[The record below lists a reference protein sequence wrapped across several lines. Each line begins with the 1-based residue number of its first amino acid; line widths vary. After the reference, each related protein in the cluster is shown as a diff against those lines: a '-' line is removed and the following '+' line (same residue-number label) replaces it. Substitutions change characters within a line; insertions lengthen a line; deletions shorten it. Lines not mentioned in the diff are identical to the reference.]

1 MMPTYYV
8 NLDDESTYPEYRWD
22 EEIVRTEVFP
32 IFDNRVHTQEQ
43 SSGLL
48 EHTRIKII
56 TEYTAKPGTS
66 VNPYSGNLLGSLQGP
81 MTLEQHSAFNAAL
94 RDRRPASYYHS
105 NRVGST
111 VKSSSPNGPKKM
123 KEKKKTSFMSCPPG
137 FRYDFKTKSCVKIKG
152 RKRYATK
159 KKFRNYKRR

>member
-8 NLDDESTYPEYRWD
+8 NLDDESTYPDYRWD
-22 EEIVRTEVFP
+22 EEIISTEVFP

-48 EHTRIKII
+48 DHSRIKIV
-56 TEYTAKPGTS
+56 TTYTYKPGSS
-66 VNPYSGNLLGSLQGP
+66 VNPYVAPL
-81 MTLEQHSAFNAAL
+81 TLDQFNAFNAAL
-94 RDRRPASYYHS
+94 IDRKKASHYHS
-105 NRVGST
+105 PVSAQQ

-123 KEKKKTSFMSCPPG
+123 KVKKKTSFMSCPPG

-152 RKRYATK
+152 RNKYAIK
-159 KKFRNYKRR
+159 KKFRNNKRR